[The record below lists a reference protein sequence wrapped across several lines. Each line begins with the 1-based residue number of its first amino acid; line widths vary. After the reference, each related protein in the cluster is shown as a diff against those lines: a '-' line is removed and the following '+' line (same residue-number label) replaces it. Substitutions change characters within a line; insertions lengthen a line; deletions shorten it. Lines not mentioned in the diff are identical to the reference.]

1 MGLSDA
7 QLRKIRPRE
16 SRFELTDGKG
26 LVLLILP
33 SGRRSWLLRYQFE
46 GKPHRIT
53 LGAYPAMSLLQARN
67 EAEITKNIIKQGIDP
82 TVKRT
87 EEKSAHKTAPTVGD
101 LLAEYWDM
109 ELKDSPSGKE
119 RRRLAEKDVLPL
131 WGKRKVAEITR
142 RDAALLLDA
151 VRARAPVTG
160 NRLQGVLVRMFNFA
174 AERGVLEHSPL
185 MGLRKKKER
194 PRSRVL
200 ADNEIKL
207 LWDALALN
215 NTAMDIY
222 RVSKLALKMILLTGQ
237 RPGEICGMTWDE
249 IDDEIWNIPAER
261 MKSKEPHN
269 VPLGSMALEIIVQ
282 ARSYSPRGSSF
293 VFKSSHSKE
302 GPITPHSL
310 SKAILRH
317 WSEIGFKEKF
327 TPHDLRRTLRTRL
340 AEIGIDDVVAERVL
354 GHKLQGIMA
363 VYNRH
368 SYDKEKRQAL
378 EQWERKL
385 RDIVGLEQTEQ
396 TEKIISLQFN
406 SIIGD

>member
-26 LVLLILP
+26 LVLLVLP

-46 GKPHRIT
+46 GKPRRIT
-53 LGAYPAMSLLQARN
+53 LGEYPDMSLLQARN
-67 EAEITKNIIKQGIDP
+67 ASAATRSIIKQGLDP
-82 TVKRT
+82 ALKRT
-87 EEKSAHKTAPTVGD
+87 EEKTAHKTSPTVSD
-101 LLAEYWDM
+101 LLTEYWDM

-119 RRRLAEKDVLPL
+119 RRRLVEKDVLPI

-142 RDAALLLDA
+142 RDAALLLDT

-185 MGLRKKKER
+185 MGLRKKKEQ

-200 ADNEIKL
+200 ADKEIKL
-207 LWDALALN
+207 LWDALAMD

-249 IDDEIWNIPAER
+249 IDGDTWNIPAER
-261 MKSKEPHN
+261 MKSKEPHS
-269 VPLGSMALEIIVQ
+269 VPLGSMALEIIEQ
-282 ARSYSPRGSSF
+282 ARLYSPRGSAF
-293 VFKSSHSKE
+293 VFKSSHFKE

-317 WSEIGFKEKF
+317 WQEMGITERF

-340 AEIGIDDVVAERVL
+340 AEIGVDDVVGERVL

-368 SYDKEKRQAL
+368 SYDKEKRLAL
-378 EQWERKL
+378 AQWEEKL
-385 RDIVGLEQTEQ
+385 CEIVAIESVKHPAE
-396 TEKIISLQFN
+396 IITLRFSTK
-406 SIIGD
+406 

>member
-16 SRFELTDGKG
+16 NRFELTDGKG
-26 LVLLILP
+26 LVLLVLP
-33 SGRRSWLLRYQFE
+33 SSRKSWLLRYQFD
-46 GKPHRIT
+46 GKPRRIT

-67 EAEITKNIIKQGIDP
+67 EAEATRNSIKQGIDP
-82 TVKRT
+82 AMKRA
-87 EEKSAHKTAPTVGD
+87 EEKTAHKTAPTISN
-101 LLAEYWDM
+101 LLEEYWEL
-109 ELKDSPSGKE
+109 ELKASPSGKE
-119 RRRLAEKDVLPL
+119 RRRLVEKDVLPH
-131 WGKRKVAEITR
+131 WGKRKVAEVTR

-185 MGLRKKKER
+185 IGLRKKKEQ

-207 LWDALALN
+207 LWDALALEN
-215 NTAMDIY
+215 SAMDIY
-222 RVSKLALKMILLTGQ
+222 HTSKLALKMILLTGQ
-237 RPGEICGMTWDE
+237 RPGEVCGMTWEE
-249 IDDEIWNIPAER
+249 IDGNTWNIPAGR
-261 MKSKEPHN
+261 MKSKEPHT
-269 VPLGSMALEIIVQ
+269 VPLNTMALEIIAQ
-282 ARSYSPRGSSF
+282 ARRYSPPESAF
-293 VFKSSHSKE
+293 VFKSAHFKE
-302 GPITPHSL
+302 APITPHSL

-317 WSEIGFKEKF
+317 WPEMGITERF

-340 AEIGIDDVVAERVL
+340 AELGVEDVVAERIL

-368 SYDKEKRQAL
+368 SYDNEKRQAL
-378 EQWERKL
+378 AQWEKKL
-385 RDIVGLEQTEQ
+385 REIVGIEPQKQPAAE
-396 TEKIISLQFN
+396 IITLRFAT
-406 SIIGD
+406 

>member
-33 SGRRSWLLRYQFE
+33 SSRKSWLLRYQFD
-46 GKPHRIT
+46 GKPRRIT

-67 EAEITKNIIKQGIDP
+67 EAEATRNIIKLGIDP
-82 TVKRT
+82 AMKRA
-87 EEKSAHKTAPTVGD
+87 EDKIAHKTAPTISD
-101 LLAEYWDM
+101 LLAEYWEL

-119 RRRLAEKDVLPL
+119 RRRLVEKDVLPL

-151 VRARAPVTG
+151 VRTRAPVTG

-185 MGLRKKKER
+185 LGLRKKKEQ

-207 LWDALALN
+207 LWDALALEN
-215 NTAMDIY
+215 SAMDIY
-222 RVSKLALKMILLTGQ
+222 HTSKLALKMILLTGQ
-237 RPGEICGMTWDE
+237 RPGEVCGMTWEE
-249 IDDEIWNIPAER
+249 IDGNTWNIPAGR
-261 MKSKEPHN
+261 MKSKEPHT
-269 VPLGSMALEIIVQ
+269 VPLNTMALEIIAQ
-282 ARSYSPRGSSF
+282 ARRYSPPESAF
-293 VFKSSHSKE
+293 VFKSSHFKE
-302 GPITPHSL
+302 APITPHSL

-317 WSEIGFKEKF
+317 WPEMGITERF

-340 AEIGIDDVVAERVL
+340 AELGVDDVVAERIL

-378 EQWERKL
+378 AQWEMKL
-385 RDIVGLEQTEQ
+385 REIVGVEP
-396 TEKIISLQFN
+396 EKQLAEIITLQFATK
-406 SIIGD
+406 

>member
-26 LVLLILP
+26 LVLLVLP

-46 GKPHRIT
+46 GKPRRIT
-53 LGAYPAMSLLQARN
+53 LGEYPDMSLLQARN
-67 EAEITKNIIKQGIDP
+67 ASEATRSIIKQGLDP
-82 TVKRT
+82 ALKRT
-87 EEKSAHKTAPTVGD
+87 EEKTAHKTSPTVSD
-101 LLAEYWDM
+101 LLTEYWDM
-109 ELKDSPSGKE
+109 ELKESPSGKE
-119 RRRLAEKDVLPL
+119 RRRLVEKDALPL

-142 RDAALLLDA
+142 RDAALLLDG

-185 MGLRKKKER
+185 MGLRKKKEQ

-200 ADNEIKL
+200 TDNEIKL
-207 LWDALALN
+207 LWDALALDN
-215 NTAMDIY
+215 MTMDIY

-237 RPGEICGMTWDE
+237 RPGEICGMTWAE
-249 IDDEIWNIPAER
+249 INGNIWNIPAGR
-261 MKSKEPHN
+261 MKSKESHT
-269 VPLGSMALEIIVQ
+269 VPLNTMALDIIAQ
-282 ARSYSPRGSSF
+282 ARCYSPPESAF
-293 VFKSSHSKE
+293 VFKSSHFKE
-302 GPITPHSL
+302 APITPHSL

-317 WSEIGFKEKF
+317 WPEMGITERF

-340 AEIGIDDVVAERVL
+340 AELGVSDIIGERVL
-354 GHKLQGIMA
+354 GHKLQGILG

-368 SYDKEKRQAL
+368 DYDQEKRQAL
-378 EQWERKL
+378 EQWERRL
-385 RDIVGLEQTEQ
+385 RRILGLEMQAPAG
-396 TEKIISLQFN
+396 KIIELRTAT
-406 SIIGD
+406 